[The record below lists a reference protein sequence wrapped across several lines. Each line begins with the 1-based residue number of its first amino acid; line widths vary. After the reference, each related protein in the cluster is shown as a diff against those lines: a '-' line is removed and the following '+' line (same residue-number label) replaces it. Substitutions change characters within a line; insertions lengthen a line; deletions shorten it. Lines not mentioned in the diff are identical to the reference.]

1 MSIKNEI
8 NTNRAHI
15 KSLTKDWMVPFN
27 CIVED
32 YPYDFKFEQKDE
44 RQTKFL
50 ERKNTG
56 PYGGRPGIL
65 DEEDL
70 LIDFGN
76 GDDTNN
82 TCSNLSLFTF
92 EQRQEYGK
100 GLRLEA

>member
-1 MSIKNEI
+1 
-8 NTNRAHI
+8 
-15 KSLTKDWMVPFN
+15 MVPFN

-44 RQTKFL
+44 RQSRFV

-56 PYGGRPGIL
+56 PYGSRPGIL

-70 LIDFGN
+70 LIDCGN

-82 TCSNLSLFTF
+82 TSSNFTQFTF
-92 EQRQEYGK
+92 EQRQDYGK
-100 GLRLEA
+100 RPCLEA